1 MRPSSSGQLQLPSA
15 VRTAA
20 PGNSRWPAMIA
31 EYVIRAVDC
40 SAALRADVR
49 QDLIA
54 SVSAF
59 ASSFTRRQLGEAYDI
74 FV

>member
-1 MRPSSSGQLQLPSA
+1 
-15 VRTAA
+15 
-20 PGNSRWPAMIA
+20 MIA
-31 EYVIRAVDC
+31 EYVIRAAGC
-40 SAALRADVR
+40 SSALRADVR

-59 ASSFTRRQLGEAYDI
+59 ASSFAGRQLGEAYDT

>member
-1 MRPSSSGQLQLPSA
+1 
-15 VRTAA
+15 
-20 PGNSRWPAMIA
+20 MIA
-31 EYVIRAVDC
+31 EYVIRAVGC

-59 ASSFTRRQLGEAYDI
+59 SSSSGRHQLGEAYDI

>member
-1 MRPSSSGQLQLPSA
+1 
-15 VRTAA
+15 
-20 PGNSRWPAMIA
+20 MIA
-31 EYVIRAVDC
+31 EYVVRAVGC

-59 ASSFTRRQLGEAYDI
+59 ASSFARRQLGEAYGR

>member
-1 MRPSSSGQLQLPSA
+1 
-15 VRTAA
+15 
-20 PGNSRWPAMIA
+20 MIA
-31 EYVIRAVDC
+31 EYAIRAVGC
-40 SAALRADVR
+40 SSALRADVR

-59 ASSFTRRQLGEAYDI
+59 ASSPTRHQLGEAYDI

>member
-1 MRPSSSGQLQLPSA
+1 
-15 VRTAA
+15 
-20 PGNSRWPAMIA
+20 MIA
-31 EYVIRAVDC
+31 EYVIRAVGC

-59 ASSFTRRQLGEAYDI
+59 ASSFTRRQQGEAYDI

>member
-1 MRPSSSGQLQLPSA
+1 
-15 VRTAA
+15 
-20 PGNSRWPAMIA
+20 MIA
-31 EYVIRAVDC
+31 EYVIRAAGC

-59 ASSFTRRQLGEAYDI
+59 ASSSARRQLREAYDI